1 MTATRY
7 GKALAAGAT
16 TQIPYNF
23 YSEYAPGELGL
34 TVYVDLLLQVSRR
47 KKKRRVNLRLLINF
61 FLKIKDKVS
70 RLVGYNGTITV
81 TDPEGSWFDIQL

>member
-1 MTATRY
+1 LTATRY

-34 TVYVDLLLQVSRR
+34 TVYVDLLVQVSR
-47 KKKRRVNLRLLINF
+47 KKKACEFVVTYQH
-61 FLKIKDKVS
+61 LK
-70 RLVGYNGTITV
+70 T
-81 TDPEGSWFDIQL
+81 